1 MKDRTMKELLEL
13 LAAVTLV
20 FTTFAAHAAEPL
32 ALQQVMKDLGKNMQI
47 VTDGISREDW
57 TLVEHTAHLIGEHPE
72 APLSEKV
79 RIMTFMG
86 SNMGKFKSFDS
97 QTHEAAHEM
106 AEAAQEKNGQKVIA
120 TFQKLQAGCLACHQ
134 AFRPAFVAH
143 YPAVPS
149 QIGMRRIKKKMEEQ
163 DEQEHVDSADSLH

>member
-1 MKDRTMKELLEL
+1 MTFNFLPQRMKDRTMKEQLEL

-47 VTDGISREDW
+47 VTDDISREDW

-86 SNMGKFKSFDS
+86 SNMRKFKSFDD

-143 YPAVPS
+143 FY
-149 QIGMRRIKKKMEEQ
+149 GK
-163 DEQEHVDSADSLH
+163 SAN

>member
-1 MKDRTMKELLEL
+1 MTFNYLPQRMKDRTMKNQLEL
-13 LAAVTLV
+13 LAAVTLI
-20 FTTFAAHAAEPL
+20 FTTCAAQATEPL
-32 ALQQVMKDLGKNMQI
+32 ALQQVMKDMGKNMQI

-57 TLVEHTAHLIGEHPE
+57 TLVEYTAHLIGEHPE

-86 SNMGKFKSFDS
+86 SNMGRFKSFDG

-106 AEAAQEKNGQKVIA
+106 AEAAQEKDGLKVIA
-120 TFQKLQAGCLACHQ
+120 AFQKLQTGCLSCHQ

-143 YPAVPS
+143 FY
-149 QIGMRRIKKKMEEQ
+149 GK
-163 DEQEHVDSADSLH
+163 SAN

>member
-1 MKDRTMKELLEL
+1 MTFNYLPQRMKDRTMKNQLEL
-13 LAAVTLV
+13 LAAVTLI
-20 FTTFAAHAAEPL
+20 FTTCAAQATEPL
-32 ALQQVMKDLGKNMQI
+32 ALQQVMKDMGKNMQI

-57 TLVEHTAHLIGEHPE
+57 TLVEYTAHLIGEHPE

-86 SNMGKFKSFDS
+86 SNMGRFKSFDG

-106 AEAAQEKNGQKVIA
+106 AEAAQEKDGPKVIA
-120 TFQKLQAGCLACHQ
+120 AFQKLQTGCLSCHQ

-143 YPAVPS
+143 FY
-149 QIGMRRIKKKMEEQ
+149 GK
-163 DEQEHVDSADSLH
+163 SAN